1 MKYHLYS
8 YNGLSGL
15 RKIEESHVVFPFIFQ
30 ETLQSL
36 QENPKICID
45 ITTLVHYLRSN
56 RGDRYPALFNL
67 RAITEETMVIIDEEI
82 ANEAVSVFP
91 LVFFDV
97 IPYEATQK
105 PAEQLPVPPRFLW
118 NRSPIY
124 TYEKSSELDLIL
136 EYAKEKSI
144 PIATFSQATGS
155 AKDEYEKLNKTASMA
170 IVDLTSVSRAI
181 ESNKSIIYTVEL
193 LFNMLPNICVIA
205 EASQIDNILTYFP
218 LYFKGWSPIRTLLP
232 DLREE
237 EKAKPDI
244 ERIKRIT
251 DLEKDALDAFFSFF
265 NHNLIGHRYF
275 KERLRHSIKNFVA
288 LNKVKEQKVL
298 SVFLYGASGIGKT
311 EVARLLASG
320 LHEDCYLAKINF
332 QNYSSQDALNS
343 LIGSPAGYIG
353 CDHGELSDKIGK
365 TKVGILLCDEFDKT
379 TRPVF
384 LFFLELLEEGRFTDS
399 MAREYDLDGFIIV
412 FTSNIRTKNEYEQR
426 IPPELQTRFDLVCEF
441 ETPNLDEK
449 KEFLE
454 LLLSKAKDRHKNQFD
469 QFTMTEE
476 DKKFLMGFDC
486 TGLTA
491 LRDIKRVFNNR
502 LMDLFESK
510 GL

>member
-155 AKDEYEKLNKTASMA
+155 AKDEYESLIK
-170 IVDLTSVSRAI
+170 
-181 ESNKSIIYTVEL
+181 
-193 LFNMLPNICVIA
+193 
-205 EASQIDNILTYFP
+205 
-218 LYFKGWSPIRTLLP
+218 LLP
-232 DLREE
+232 W
-237 EKAKPDI
+237 
-244 ERIKRIT
+244 
-251 DLEKDALDAFFSFF
+251 
-265 NHNLIGHRYF
+265 
-275 KERLRHSIKNFVA
+275 
-288 LNKVKEQKVL
+288 Q
-298 SVFLYGASGIGKT
+298 
-311 EVARLLASG
+311 
-320 LHEDCYLAKINF
+320 
-332 QNYSSQDALNS
+332 
-343 LIGSPAGYIG
+343 
-353 CDHGELSDKIGK
+353 
-365 TKVGILLCDEFDKT
+365 
-379 TRPVF
+379 
-384 LFFLELLEEGRFTDS
+384 
-399 MAREYDLDGFIIV
+399 
-412 FTSNIRTKNEYEQR
+412 
-426 IPPELQTRFDLVCEF
+426 
-441 ETPNLDEK
+441 
-449 KEFLE
+449 
-454 LLLSKAKDRHKNQFD
+454 
-469 QFTMTEE
+469 
-476 DKKFLMGFDC
+476 
-486 TGLTA
+486 
-491 LRDIKRVFNNR
+491 
-502 LMDLFESK
+502 
-510 GL
+510 